1 MSGRFHGK
9 VTIITGS
16 SNGIGKETALL
27 FAKEG
32 AKVTVTGRNLE
43 RLDALKQKLLDL
55 NIPESNFLVVP
66 ADITT
71 SSGQDELIGKT
82 LEKFGRLDILW
93 TVLAYY
99 PMAKAAID
107 QYTRTAAIDLI
118 GEGIRVNAVNPG
130 FIKTGFHESELGW
143 TPEEAKKFYQNM
155 GANRSAIP
163 CGFAGR
169 PEHIAEAIA
178 FLADHKTS
186 EFIVGQNIV
195 VDGGTTMV
203 LGVHAGVN
211 DSLVR
216 TE

>member
-1 MSGRFHGK
+1 
-9 VTIITGS
+9 
-16 SNGIGKETALL
+16 
-27 FAKEG
+27 
-32 AKVTVTGRNLE
+32 
-43 RLDALKQKLLDL
+43 
-55 NIPESNFLVVP
+55 
-66 ADITT
+66 
-71 SSGQDELIGKT
+71 
-82 LEKFGRLDILW
+82 
-93 TVLAYY
+93 
-99 PMAKAAID
+99 MAKAAID

-143 TPEEAKKFYQNM
+143 TPEEAKKFYENM

-178 FLADHKTS
+178 FLADNKTS